1 MKKLNIKSLRE
12 NKNTIIISTE
22 ESLEDINPIEW
33 SDKVI
38 NGEKQV
44 TITTEE

>member
-22 ESLEDINPIEW
+22 ESLEGINPIEW
-33 SDKVI
+33 SDDVI